1 MFCRSVVGLLV
12 EPGYVP
18 TAAGKFFKN
27 PASSPDSPW
36 LASALA
42 AASAQAASQAAG
54 PRPRLMLLLLPPA
67 LLLPL
72 LSGEAAPPAAI
83 SAGRAAISCD
93 APTHNNSCFNQA
105 DLKGGHFL
113 HITSFQ
119 ACCAL
124 CTRRGNL

>member
-42 AASAQAASQAAG
+42 ASDWALHAGSTGGAARIGFRDLRGTEVLWVGVCAPHGSIAVTS
-54 PRPRLMLLLLPPA
+54 PP
-67 LLLPL
+67 
-72 LSGEAAPPAAI
+72 PPKWP
-83 SAGRAAISCD
+83 C
-93 APTHNNSCFNQA
+93 
-105 DLKGGHFL
+105 L
-113 HITSFQ
+113 
-119 ACCAL
+119 
-124 CTRRGNL
+124 